1 MARLLKRGL
10 DEEGHSADVCVDGAA
25 ALEQALSIGYDVI
38 VLDWALPD
46 RDGVSVLRD
55 WRSRGLRTPV
65 LMLTARGTTGEKVTA
80 LRAGADDY
88 LVKPFDFEE
97 LVARLEA
104 LHRRGAGHES
114 VTKLGSLQLDSRRR
128 VLRTSAGELPLTA
141 REYSLFLELAGHVGE
156 VLTRSQLLQTVWGTD
171 FDGGPNVVDVYIGYL
186 RGKLER
192 VGAADV
198 SIRAVRGVGYRLQ
211 VERGTA
217 A

>member
-1 MARLLKRGL
+1 MAQLIKRGL
-10 DEEGHSADVCVDGAA
+10 NEEGHLADVCSSGAT
-25 ALEQALSIGYDVI
+25 ALDQALSVTYDVVI
-38 VLDWALPD
+38 LDWSLPD

-65 LMLTARGTTGEKVTA
+65 LMLTARGSTGEKVTA

-104 LHRRGAGHES
+104 LHRRGAGHEP
-114 VTKLGSLQLDSRRR
+114 VTVLGSLQLDARRR
-128 VLRTSAGELPLTA
+128 VLRTSEAELPLTA
-141 REYSLFLELAGHVGE
+141 REYSLFMELAGHAGE
-156 VLTRSQLLQTVWGTD
+156 VLTRSQILQTVWGTD

-192 VGAADV
+192 VGANDV
-198 SIRAVRGVGYRLQ
+198 AIKAVRGVGYRL
-211 VERGTA
+211 VVGRGTG
-217 A
+217 

>member
-1 MARLLKRGL
+1 MAQMIKRGL
-10 DEEGHSADVCVDGAA
+10 DEEGHLADVCTTGTS
-25 ALEQALSIGYDVI
+25 ALEQALSIPYDVI

-46 RDGVSVLRD
+46 LDGVSVVRSWRD
-55 WRSRGLRTPV
+55 RGLRIPV

-104 LHRRGAGHES
+104 LHRRGAGHEP

-128 VLRTSAGELPLTA
+128 VIRTAQAELALTA
-141 REYSLFLELAGHVGE
+141 REYSLFLELAGHAGE
-156 VLTRSQLLQTVWGTD
+156 VLTRSQLIQSVWGAG

-186 RGKLER
+186 RNKLER
-192 VGAADV
+192 IQASDV
-198 SIRAVRGVGYRLQ
+198 TIRSVRGVGYRLA
-211 VERGTA
+211 VERGQA